1 MTVSKAIFSRKKI
14 WAFITSIFIPSIVLF
29 DYFVIKTGL
38 SKLLF
43 DTIKELS
50 FSDVII
56 LLILFSVAGIYI
68 WVFFINKKVNSL
80 SKENIRE
87 VLNKNKDL
95 IRINDELRK
104 TCNKI
109 LKNQEEILKE
119 NEELKSKVEKI
130 ESTEPDP
137 EVFLILETLAGI
149 PDKSLEQAMLWNNH
163 YKRVFEGKEQ
173 SDFQIILNELKDKN
187 LIRELKGGE
196 WNETWFEITGEGL
209 KYLKVLKEK
218 LEGPL

>member
-1 MTVSKAIFSRKKI
+1 MNKSKFPRKKI
-14 WAFITSIFIPSIVLF
+14 WAFITSILIPAIVLF
-29 DYFVIKTGL
+29 DYFIIKTGL
-38 SKLLF
+38 SKFLF
-43 DTIKELS
+43 DKIMQLS
-50 FSDVII
+50 FGDVIL
-56 LLILFSVAGIYI
+56 LLILFSVAGIYL
-68 WVFFINKKVNSL
+68 WVILINKKVNSL

-95 IRINDELRK
+95 VRINDELRK

-130 ESTEPDP
+130 ENTEPDP
-137 EVFLILETLAGI
+137 EVFLVLESLASI
-149 PDKSLEQAMLWNNH
+149 PDKSLEQALLWNNH
-163 YKRVFEGKEQ
+163 YKRVFEGKKQ

-187 LIRELKGGE
+187 LIRELEGE
-196 WNETWFEITGEGL
+196 EWGETWFEITGEGL

>member
-1 MTVSKAIFSRKKI
+1 MNKSKFPRKKI
-14 WAFITSIFIPSIVLF
+14 WAFITSILIPAIALF
-29 DYFVIKTGL
+29 DYFIIKTGL
-38 SKLLF
+38 SKFIF
-43 DTIKELS
+43 DKIKQLS
-50 FSDVII
+50 FSDVIL
-56 LLILFSVAGIYI
+56 LLILFSVSGIYI
-68 WVFFINKKVNSL
+68 WVLFINKKVKSL

-137 EVFLILETLAGI
+137 EVFLILESLASI
-149 PDKSLEQAMLWNNH
+149 PDKSLEQALLWNNH
-163 YKRVFEGKEQ
+163 YKRVFEGKKQ

-187 LIRELKGGE
+187 LIRELEGE
-196 WNETWFEITGEGL
+196 EWSETWFEITGEGL
-209 KYLKVLKEK
+209 KYLKVLKKK